1 MRGIDAVPTQMD
13 YGELVSLDAQCPHL
27 DNVFGPAGL
36 HSPSTLRHLASWS
49 SWTYAVLY
57 DLFCIHIGHPNPLGM
72 HAVELL
78 DIFQRVLGGQDSVLR
93 EWPAVRPCVPE
104 FLGRPLAHV
113 GRGGTA
119 AAAASS
125 AGPNIGPENASLR
138 SAGRSVFFSL
148 SVPQFVRRFGHW
160 AASAAGFLPCRR
172 CCGSRCIPIR
182 VAVAAR
188 VGKASVSGDN
198 SERSDEALRMGRI
211 RTLQWAGKC

>member
-1 MRGIDAVPTQMD
+1 MQCGIDAVPTQMD

-93 EWPAVRPCVPE
+93 EWRAVRPCVPE

-138 SAGRSVFFSL
+138 SAGRSVFF
-148 SVPQFVRRFGHW
+148 RFPCPNSCDVSGIGRHRLRAFSR
-160 AASAAGFLPCRR
+160 AAD
-172 CCGSRCIPIR
+172 
-182 VAVAAR
+182 AVAAGAFR
-188 VGKASVSGDN
+188 YGLPLLHGW
-198 SERSDEALRMGRI
+198 ERHPYLETIPNAPMRH
-211 RTLQWAGKC
+211 